1 MRAVVKQICIY
12 HFIVQCIF
20 HLKYYI
26 DSILQEFILMS
37 TSAYSSPLNMDMPPP
52 SLPPFLLKAIP
63 KDHAQKRRASRAAK
77 VCVDN
82 ADDATVKRVK
92 HEIEAECLKATR
104 KAREMTATPKQIAD
118 YQNGIKYTHKIEER
132 EGFLNP
138 KQIVDF
144 QNFIEYIQEIEER
157 EMYATPKH
165 IADYQNDIKYIHM
178 CQDIDIENP

>member
-1 MRAVVKQICIY
+1 
-12 HFIVQCIF
+12 
-20 HLKYYI
+20 
-26 DSILQEFILMS
+26 MS
-37 TSAYSSPLNMDMPPP
+37 TNAYSSPLNMDMPPP

-92 HEIEAECLKATR
+92 HEIEAECSKATR
-104 KAREMTATPKQIAD
+104 KAREMTATPKQIA
-118 YQNGIKYTHKIEER
+118 
-132 EGFLNP
+132 
-138 KQIVDF
+138 DF